1 MSSQINP
8 VSSKEVVEFLAV
20 AKDYCTFVENAE
32 KPAIREFVSQA
43 HEILIILYQK
53 ALYLPELSAKYE
65 DLNEHHVT
73 EKEYEK
79 IRKKIYEKLGHYD
92 SYHDVN
98 NPMKLLS
105 EKPSGECI
113 SEDMS
118 DIFQEIKDF
127 MMLYK
132 SGRKELM
139 YEAIWECSQSY
150 KNYWG
155 QRLTN
160 SLRAL
165 HFLRYSGEELA
176 EMNDDYTHQE
186 DDLKVG
192 DLDTSEWIISEE

>member
-8 VSSKEVVEFLAV
+8 VNSKEVIDFAAV
-20 AKDYCTFVENAE
+20 AKDYCSFVENAE
-32 KPAIREFVSQA
+32 KPPIREFVCKA
-43 HEILIILYQK
+43 HEILINLYQK
-53 ALYLPELSAKYE
+53 ALFLPELSAKYE
-65 DLNEHHVT
+65 DLNEHNVT

-98 NPMKLLS
+98 NPMKQLS
-105 EKPSGECI
+105 DKPSGECI

-139 YEAIWECSQSY
+139 YEAIWECSQSF

-176 EMNDDYTHQE
+176 ELSDDYKDE
-186 DDLKVG
+186 DDLGV
-192 DLDTSEWIISEE
+192 DDIDTNDWIISQE